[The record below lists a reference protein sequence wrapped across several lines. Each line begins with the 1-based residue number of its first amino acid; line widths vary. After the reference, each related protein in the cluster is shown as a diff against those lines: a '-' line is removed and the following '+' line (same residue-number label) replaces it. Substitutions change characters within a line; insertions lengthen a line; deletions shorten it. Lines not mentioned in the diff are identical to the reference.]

1 MAAVLQLGK
10 LPEMVDE
17 RQPGITMDHERSIHM
32 MAAAQLTVLAIVLQP
47 GHQKLLPILAARMAL
62 LQDPRLP
69 RMVAMMAGAP
79 KRLLTKATAVLRIT
93 NGAAIPLQEA
103 GPVAPSKTTHHT
115 MLLLLARTSQLLH
128 PQQ

>member
-1 MAAVLQLGK
+1 MAAALQLGK

-17 RQPGITMDHERSIHM
+17 RQPGITMDHEQSIHT
-32 MAAAQLTVLAIVLQP
+32 MAAAQLTVLAIVLRP

-69 RMVAMMAGAP
+69 HMLAMMAGAIP
-79 KRLLTKATAVLRIT
+79 VPRIV
-93 NGAAIPLQEA
+93 NGAAILLQEA
-103 GPVAPSKTTHHT
+103 GLVAPSKTTHRS